1 MAAEG
6 KKVVSAPMGPGAPP
20 RDGAEPYGRFETDE
34 RFQGLEDPLSDVP
47 DDTDVG
53 AEEVLKDSH
62 IAEVLGRLD
71 RELIALKEVKERIR
85 QIAALLVVDRLRRKI
100 GLESDAPTLHMS
112 FTGNP
117 GNGTTTVASQM
128 GKILFKLGYVR
139 KGHVVTVTRDDL
151 VGQYVGHTAPKT
163 REVLKRAMGGV
174 LFIDEAYHIYR
185 VDNERD
191 YGQETVEML
200 LQVMENDRQDLVVV
214 MAGYKGHMD
223 RFFSDV
229 PGLSSRIAHH
239 IDFPDYSVEELM
251 DIARLMTEAQ
261 RYRLSPDAEKAFEEY
276 LKLRMEQPRFANG
289 RSVRNALDRVR
300 MHQAIRLYDAA
311 ERGRTL
317 TKGDLVTIQDED
329 VRQSRVF
336 EGGVYEHPEEG
347 SAESE
352 SS

>member
-1 MAAEG
+1 
-6 KKVVSAPMGPGAPP
+6 MGPGSPP
-20 RDGAEPYGRFETDE
+20 RDGAERYGRSEPDE
-34 RFQGLEDPLSDVP
+34 RFQGLTDPLKEIP

-53 AEEVLKDSH
+53 AQDVLEDSH
-62 IAEVLGRLD
+62 ITEVLDDLD
-71 RELIALKEVKERIR
+71 RGLIALNAVKDRIR
-85 QIAALLVVDRLRRKI
+85 QIAALLVIDRLRRKI
-100 GLESDAPTLHMS
+100 GLEADAPTLHMS

-117 GNGTTTVASQM
+117 GTGKTTVASQM
-128 GKILFKLGYVR
+128 GKILYKLGYVR
-139 KGHVVTVTRDDL
+139 KGHIVTVTRDDL

-200 LQVMENDRQDLVVV
+200 LQVMENDRQDLVVI

-251 DIARLMTEAQ
+251 DIARLMTESQ

-276 LKLRMEQPRFANG
+276 LDLRMKQPRFANG

-317 TKGDLVTIQDED
+317 TKKDLVTLQDED
-329 VRQSRVF
+329 IRKSRVF
-336 EGGVYEHPEEG
+336 QGGVYESPSDG
-347 SAESE
+347 QPAESGA
-352 SS
+352 S